1 MQLSILVDKNLRPQE
16 VVKGL
21 NVGMAK
27 PRSNVGF
34 FCKTAEKGIMVRSL
48 KRYFLPKKNE
58 IQNKRNK
65 AKRLNPLPKGLILKV
80 PHLDPLLELD
90 NEDHRSIPLR

>member
-1 MQLSILVDKNLRPQE
+1 MGQGLVTQDQVSGMQLAVLMNKDPRPQE

-34 FCKTAEKGIMVRSL
+34 ICKITEKGITVRSL
-48 KRYFLPKKNE
+48 KRYSLPKK
-58 IQNKRNK
+58 
-65 AKRLNPLPKGLILKV
+65 
-80 PHLDPLLELD
+80 
-90 NEDHRSIPLR
+90 